1 MDPII
6 GGALLGVGAEI
17 LGGFMSNEASG
28 KSAERQM
35 EFQRQANQKAMDF
48 SAAQTKQQM
57 EFAAG
62 QTQKQMDWQER
73 LSGAAHQREVADLR
87 SAGLNPILSVNRSGA
102 ATPSGGAASG
112 SAASGTSSGGAAYK
126 AENIM
131 QRVGSTAL
139 EAIRGA
145 EEIKNI
151 QATNR
156 KIVEESDYLRS
167 QQQLASVDYNVRLE
181 DASLRK
187 IQWQH
192 ELKKMGK
199 TDEEIRQIEAQIQ
212 LTKRQTE
219 LTTSTAKSAAIE
231 AGLDAQYR
239 GSERLI
245 NMGQGATSAI
255 RNLNPLSGLFGRK

>member
-6 GGALLGVGAEI
+6 GGALLGAGAEI
-17 LGGFMSNEASG
+17 LGGFMSNEASA

-35 EFQRQANQKAMDF
+35 AFQAEANQKAMDF
-48 SAAQTKQQM
+48 SKAQTQQQM
-57 EFAAG
+57 DF
-62 QTQKQMDWQER
+62 QER
-73 LSGAAHQREVADLR
+73 MSNTAHQREIKDLR
-87 SAGLNPILSVNRSGA
+87 SAGLNPILSVNRTGASSPSGA
-102 ATPSGGAASG
+102 AASG
-112 SAASGTSSGGAAYK
+112 STSSGAQYK

-131 QRVGSTAL
+131 ARVGSTAM

-156 KIVEESDYLRS
+156 KIVEESHFLRS

-181 DASLRK
+181 DAALRK

-199 TDEEIRQIEAQIQ
+199 TDEEIRQIDAQIQ
-212 LTKRQTE
+212 LTKKQTE
-219 LTTSTAKSAAIE
+219 LTSSTAKSAAVE
-231 AGLDAQYR
+231 AGLDVKYR
-239 GSERLI
+239 EPERLI
-245 NMGQGATSAI
+245 NMGQGATSAV
-255 RNLNPLSGLFGRK
+255 RNLNPLSGLFSRK